1 MTETTDEKMRE
12 REYGFDTLALR
23 GENFAGLDQ
32 ALNGA

>member
-12 REYGFDTLALR
+12 REYGFDTLRA
-23 GENFAGLDQ
+23 ENFAGLHQ